1 MKVICISGTP
11 GTGKTFLSKKL
22 AKRLNFYYIDI
33 NKVISK
39 YKLSEGFDRKR
50 RTKIIDINKLNKALI
65 KEINT
70 AKKHINGKF
79 NKKIQIKPTK
89 TKKYPGI
96 IIDSHL
102 SHYLPK
108 KYVDFCI
115 ITKCDIKELN
125 KRLRKKNFNKEKIK
139 ENLEAE
145 IFDICCSEARERKH
159 KIITID
165 TTKGFNIDNIIRK
178 LGG

>member
-50 RTKIIDINKLNKALI
+50 RTKIIDINKLNKELI

-70 AKKHINGKF
+70 IKKYIDVKSN
-79 NKKIQIKPTK
+79 IKTSIKYNK

-108 KYVDFCI
+108 KYVDF
-115 ITKCDIKELN
+115 
-125 KRLRKKNFNKEKIK
+125 
-139 ENLEAE
+139 
-145 IFDICCSEARERKH
+145 
-159 KIITID
+159 
-165 TTKGFNIDNIIRK
+165 
-178 LGG
+178 